1 MNNLSK
7 RLKTIRDIV
16 LREQSKGIID
26 VGCDHALMDI
36 YLYLKDSSLN
46 IVASDN
52 KKDPLDSAL
61 ENLKM
66 YDLEDKIKLSLSDG
80 IESIN
85 DDIDTVIISGMGTE
99 TIIKILKN
107 DNIKHVKRMIISSN
121 NKYPLL
127 RKEITKLGFK
137 INYEEII
144 FDKKYYIVIEFIRGK
159 ENYTDEELEFGPY
172 LLRNKDEVFKEYYLN
187 LLNKYENIINKIS
200 NKKLVDIKNEINKIK
215 EILK

>member
-7 RLKTIRDIV
+7 RLKTIGDIV

-26 VGCDHALMDI
+26 VGCDHALLDI

>member
-26 VGCDHALMDI
+26 VGCDHALLDI